1 MKILKIILLL
11 GAVLIA
17 PTASFAKT
25 YSCIP
30 AIKIVIDLGYCFG
43 FTTSYFEAIDD
54 QQTLTAIET
63 GHVQQHI
70 NDAHQQC
77 YPTNFD
83 DQMML
88 GALAFSSYINM
99 KDDRL
104 LKDTA
109 ENCQLLM
116 KHYADQNKS
125 AE

>member
-1 MKILKIILLL
+1 MLLVAL
-11 GAVLIA
+11 VAA
-17 PTASFAKT
+17 PSASMAKS

>member
-1 MKILKIILLL
+1 MLL
-11 GAVLIA
+11 AAFV
-17 PTASFAKT
+17 ASPSASMAKS

-54 QQTLTAIET
+54 QQTLTAIEI

>member
-11 GAVLIA
+11 SAVLIA

-54 QQTLTAIET
+54 QKTLTAIET
-63 GHVQQHI
+63 GHVQKHI
-70 NDAHQQC
+70 NEAHQQC
-77 YPTNFD
+77 YPTKFD
-83 DQMML
+83 NQMML
-88 GALAFSSYINM
+88 GTLAFSSYINM

-109 ENCQLLM
+109 NNCQLLM
-116 KHYADQNKS
+116 KHFADQNKTV
-125 AE
+125 E

>member
-1 MKILKIILLL
+1 MQKFKIILLL
-11 GAVLIA
+11 GALLTA
-17 PTASFAKT
+17 PSASYAKT

-54 QQTLTAIET
+54 QKTLNAIET
-63 GHVQQHI
+63 GNVQKHI
-70 NDAHQQC
+70 TQAHQQC
-77 YPTNFD
+77 YPTKFD
-83 DQMML
+83 NQMML
-88 GALAFSSYINM
+88 GTLAFSSYINM

-109 ENCQLLM
+109 NNCQLLM
-116 KHYADQNKS
+116 RHYAEQNQS

>member
-1 MKILKIILLL
+1 VKTLKIILLL
-11 GAVLIA
+11 GAVLTA
-17 PTASFAKT
+17 PTASYAKT

-54 QQTLTAIET
+54 QKTLNAIET
-63 GHVQQHI
+63 GHVQKHI
-70 NDAHQQC
+70 TQAHQQC
-77 YPTNFD
+77 YPTKFD
-83 DQMML
+83 SQMML
-88 GALAFSSYINM
+88 GTLAFSSYINM

-109 ENCQLLM
+109 NNCQLLM
-116 KHYADQNKS
+116 RHYADQNKS

>member
-25 YSCIP
+25 YLCIP

-54 QQTLTAIET
+54 QKTLTAIET
-63 GHVQQHI
+63 GHVQKHI
-70 NDAHQQC
+70 NEAHQQC
-77 YPTNFD
+77 YPTKFD
-83 DQMML
+83 NQMML
-88 GALAFSSYINM
+88 GTLAFSSYINM

-109 ENCQLLM
+109 NNCQLLM
-116 KHYADQNKS
+116 EHYADQNRS

>member
-54 QQTLTAIET
+54 QKTLTAIET
-63 GHVQQHI
+63 GHVQKHI
-70 NDAHQQC
+70 NEAHQQC
-77 YPTNFD
+77 YPTKFD
-83 DQMML
+83 NQIML
-88 GALAFSSYINM
+88 GTLAFSSYISITLI
-99 KDDRL
+99 KI
-104 LKDTA
+104 
-109 ENCQLLM
+109 
-116 KHYADQNKS
+116 DQRNKR
-125 AE
+125 

>member
-1 MKILKIILLL
+1 MQNFKIILLFWAL
-11 GAVLIA
+11 LTA
-17 PTASFAKT
+17 PSASFAKT

-54 QQTLTAIET
+54 QKTLTAIEA
-63 GHVQQHI
+63 GHVQEHI
-70 NDAHQQC
+70 TKAHQQC
-77 YPTNFD
+77 YPTKFD

-88 GALAFSSYINM
+88 GTLAFSSYINM

-109 ENCQLLM
+109 NNCQLLM
-116 KHYADQNKS
+116 NHYADQNKS

>member
-1 MKILKIILLL
+1 MQKFKIILLL
-11 GAVLIA
+11 GALLIA
-17 PTASFAKT
+17 PTTSYAKT

-43 FTTSYFEAIDD
+43 FTTSYFEAIGD
-54 QQTLTAIET
+54 QNTLDAIET
-63 GHVQQHI
+63 GNVKKHI
-70 NDAHQQC
+70 NQAHQQC
-77 YPTNFD
+77 YPTKFD

-88 GALAFSSYINM
+88 GTLAFSSYINM

-109 ENCQLLM
+109 NNCQLLM
-116 KHYADQNKS
+116 NHYAGQNKS

>member
-1 MKILKIILLL
+1 MKTLKIILLL

-17 PTASFAKT
+17 PTASYAKT

-30 AIKIVIDLGYCFG
+30 PIKIVIDLGYCFG

-54 QQTLTAIET
+54 QKTLTAIEA
-63 GHVQQHI
+63 GHVQKHI
-70 NDAHQQC
+70 NEAHQQC
-77 YPTNFD
+77 YPTKFD
-83 DQMML
+83 NQMML
-88 GALAFSSYINM
+88 GTLAFSSYINM

-109 ENCQLLM
+109 NNCQLLM